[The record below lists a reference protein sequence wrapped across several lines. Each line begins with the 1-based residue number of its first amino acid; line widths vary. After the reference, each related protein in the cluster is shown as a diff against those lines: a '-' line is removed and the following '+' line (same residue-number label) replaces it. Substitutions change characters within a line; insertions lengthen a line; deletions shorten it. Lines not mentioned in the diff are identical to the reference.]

1 MIDLK
6 LLEAEID
13 IVLENETTDTLLN
26 WLYDKRISDM
36 KKRFGNG
43 IFETLSNVKPI
54 ENKRIKNDVVVAIL
68 QPYNNVLSSNDN
80 TISACYDIAA

>member
-13 IVLENETTDTLLN
+13 IALEKETTDTLLN
-26 WLYDKRISDM
+26 WLYEKRISDM

-43 IFETLSNVKPI
+43 VFETLSTIKPI
-54 ENKRIKNDVVVAIL
+54 ENKKIKNDFVVAVL
-68 QPYNNVLSSNDN
+68 QPYNNVLSSNN
-80 TISACYDIAA
+80 NATSACYDTAA